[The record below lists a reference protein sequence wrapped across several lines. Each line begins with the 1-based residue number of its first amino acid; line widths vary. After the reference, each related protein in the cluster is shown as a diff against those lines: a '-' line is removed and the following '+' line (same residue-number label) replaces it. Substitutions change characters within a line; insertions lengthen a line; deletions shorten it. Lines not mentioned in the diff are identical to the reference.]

1 MAVFLIQA
9 EHLAPGHPVNRLS
22 FWVGAAGGEDGRDL
36 VCGSDHLRLRRRPQM
51 GVADDANGVSPVL
64 HTAGQEGIIRQNGT
78 HAYHDAPEPVALL
91 LDMAPG
97 RFTCDPFG
105 CTRIGRDLAIH
116 RHGVFHGNEG
126 PPGGDVVEEDLVQC
140 VTFLAQNV
148 FRHLHAVRPQ
158 YRHALSR
165 HQRIWVGGA
174 DHHPADAGCQDR
186 IHAGRL
192 LSVVAARLQRHI
204 HGGSGGVGGAGCQR
218 VPLRVGFTVPLMP
231 ALSDNCAVLYD
242 HGAHHGIGRR
252 PTPAL
257 FRQRQGQTHIFCI
270 VHTVTS
276 KRKSPERIVQ
286 GKVERH
292 KYPCVK
298 AKLRNVNTSQSNFH
312 RRKAVPLRCHL
323 LSSRLYCRLR
333 SFTESCLAARGLY
346 HR

>member
-9 EHLAPGHPVNRLS
+9 EHLTPGPLIHRLP
-22 FWVGAAGGEDGRDL
+22 FRVGAAGGEDGRDL
-36 VCGSDHLRLRRRPQM
+36 FCGDDHLRLRRRPQM

-64 HTAGQEGIIRQNGT
+64 HAASQKGIILQDGA
-78 HAYHDAPEPVALL
+78 HAHHDAPEPVPLL

-97 RFTCDPFG
+97 RLSRDPLGRTREG
-105 CTRIGRDLAIH
+105 CNLAVH

-158 YRHALSR
+158 DRHALSR

-192 LSVVAARLQRHI
+192 LSVMAAGLQRHI

-218 VPLRVGFTVPLMP
+218 IPLRVGFTVPLMP
-231 ALSDNCAVLYD
+231 ALSDDRAVLYD

-252 PTPAL
+252 PAPAP
-257 FRQRQGQTHIFCI
+257 FRQRQGQTHIFRI

-276 KRKSPERIVQ
+276 QKKKP
-286 GKVERH
+286 
-292 KYPCVK
+292 
-298 AKLRNVNTSQSNFH
+298 
-312 RRKAVPLRCHL
+312 
-323 LSSRLYCRLR
+323 
-333 SFTESCLAARGLY
+333 
-346 HR
+346 

>member
-1 MAVFLIQA
+1 MAVFLIQT
-9 EHLAPGHPVNRLS
+9 EHLAPGPLIHRLP
-22 FWVGAAGGEDGRDL
+22 FRVGAAGGEDGRNL
-36 VCGSDHLRLRRRPQM
+36 VCGGDHLRLRRRPQM
-51 GVADDANGVSPVL
+51 GVADDANGVSPIF
-64 HTAGQEGIIRQNGT
+64 HAAGQEGIIRQNGAHT
-78 HAYHDAPEPVALL
+78 YHDAPEPVALL

-97 RFTCDPFG
+97 RLARDPLG
-105 CTRIGRDLAIH
+105 RACVGRDLAVH
-116 RHGVFHGNEG
+116 RHGVFHRNEG
-126 PPGGDVVEEDLVQC
+126 PPGGDVVEEDPIQR

-158 YRHALSR
+158 DRHALSR

-192 LSVVAARLQRHI
+192 LSVVAAGLQRHI

-218 VPLRVGFTVPLMP
+218 VALRMGFAVPLMP

-286 GKVERH
+286 GKAERH
-292 KYPCVK
+292 
-298 AKLRNVNTSQSNFH
+298 T
-312 RRKAVPLRCHL
+312 
-323 LSSRLYCRLR
+323 
-333 SFTESCLAARGLY
+333 
-346 HR
+346 